1 MKEKRRAS
9 SYKEARSYYDIRWL
23 PTVISG
29 VALVISII
37 ALVIRIMKL

>member
-1 MKEKRRAS
+1 MEKKRRAS

-37 ALVIRIMKL
+37 ALVIRLAR